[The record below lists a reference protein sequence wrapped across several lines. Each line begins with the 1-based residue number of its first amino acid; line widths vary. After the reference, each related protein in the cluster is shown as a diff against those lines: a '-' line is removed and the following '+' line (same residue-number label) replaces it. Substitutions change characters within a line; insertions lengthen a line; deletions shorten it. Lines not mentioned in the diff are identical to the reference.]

1 VWPADRHQAVEGVS
15 PVINND
21 DRRPD
26 PSRASQSNGP
36 ASRTRWGQPNT
47 LAGMTQPAA
56 AVSIGAGFLT
66 MSFVWMTL
74 GLLLSAGTAAVVLN
88 SASLITA
95 IADWY
100 LALVLLE
107 LGFVIAVSAAINRV
121 GALPGLALFFAF
133 AILNGATLSIIAL
146 VYTQQS
152 IVASF
157 LGASAVF
164 GAAALYGVVTRRDLT
179 GLGGILFVGLI
190 GLVVMSLANLIIGGQ
205 GWFSFVIGAI
215 GVVIFT
221 GLTAYDVQRLRNGN
235 LAWIATRE
243 AASVIGAL
251 RLYLDFVNLFI
262 SFLRLTGGRR

>member
-1 VWPADRHQAVEGVS
+1 MFS
-15 PVINND
+15 ND
-21 DRRPD
+21 RPD
-26 PSRASQSNGP
+26 PSRTSPSTGP
-36 ASRTRWGQPNT
+36 ASQTRWGQPNT

-56 AVSIGAGFLT
+56 TVQVGEGYLT

-88 SASLITA
+88 LPNFQQTVAQ
-95 IADWY
+95 WY
-100 LALVLLE
+100 IALVILE
-107 LGFVIAVSAAINRV
+107 FVFVIGVSAAINRI

-146 VYTQQS
+146 VYTGQS
-152 IVASF
+152 IATAFVSA
-157 LGASAVF
+157 AAVF

-179 GLGGILFVGLI
+179 KLGGILFMGLF
-190 GLVVMSLANLIIGGQ
+190 GLVVMSLANVFVGGSQ
-205 GWFSFVIGAI
+205 FSFIIGAI

-235 LAWIATRE
+235 LAWIRTRE

-262 SFLRLTGGRR
+262 SFLRLTGSRR

>member
-1 VWPADRHQAVEGVS
+1 VFS
-15 PVINND
+15 ND
-21 DRRPD
+21 RPD
-26 PSRASQSNGP
+26 PSRAAPSTGP
-36 ASRTRWGQPNT
+36 ASQTRWSPPNT

-56 AVSIGAGFLT
+56 AVQAGEGYLT

-74 GLLLSAGTAAVVLN
+74 GLLLSAGTAAAVL
-88 SASLITA
+88 SLPNLLQA
-95 IADWY
+95 IDQWY

-107 LGFVIAVSAAINRV
+107 LVFVIGVSAAINRI
-121 GALPGLALFFAF
+121 GAMPGLALFFAF

-146 VYTQQS
+146 VYTGES
-152 IVASF
+152 IATAFVSA
-157 LGASAVF
+157 AAVF

-179 GLGGILFVGLI
+179 GLGGILFMGLI
-190 GLVVMSLANLIIGGQ
+190 GLVVASFANFFVGGD
-205 GWFSFVIGAI
+205 GFSWIIGAI

-235 LAWIATRE
+235 LAWIRTRE

-262 SFLRLTGGRR
+262 SFLRLTGSRR

>member
-1 VWPADRHQAVEGVS
+1 MFS
-15 PVINND
+15 ND
-21 DRRPD
+21 RPD
-26 PSRASQSNGP
+26 PSRTAPSTGP
-36 ASRTRWGQPNT
+36 ASQTRWGQPNT

-56 AVSIGAGFLT
+56 TVQVGEGYLT

-88 SASLITA
+88 LPNFQQT
-95 IADWY
+95 IAQWY
-100 LALVLLE
+100 LALVILE
-107 LGFVIAVSAAINRV
+107 FVFVIGVSAAINRI

-146 VYTQQS
+146 VYTGES
-152 IVASF
+152 IATAFVSA
-157 LGASAVF
+157 AAVF

-179 GLGGILFVGLI
+179 KLGGILFMGLI
-190 GLVVMSLANLIIGGQ
+190 GLVVMSFANFFVGGTT
-205 GWFSFVIGAI
+205 FSFIIGAI

-235 LAWIATRE
+235 LAWIRTRE

-262 SFLRLTGGRR
+262 SFLRLTGSRR

>member
-1 VWPADRHQAVEGVS
+1 
-15 PVINND
+15 VINND

-26 PSRASQSNGP
+26 PSRASPSTGP
-36 ASRTRWGQPNT
+36 ASQTGWSQPNT
-47 LAGMTQPAA
+47 LSGMTQPAA
-56 AVSIGAGFLT
+56 AVRTGEGFLT

-74 GLLLSAGTAAVVLN
+74 GLLLSTGTAAVVLN
-88 SASLITA
+88 STDLLNT
-95 IADWY
+95 IANWY

-107 LGFVIAVSAAINRV
+107 LGFVIVVSAAINRV
-121 GALPGLALFFAF
+121 GALAGLALFFAF

-146 VYTQQS
+146 VYTQES

-157 LGASAVF
+157 MGASAVF
-164 GAAALYGVVTRRDLT
+164 GAAALYGIVTRRDLT
-179 GLGGILFVGLI
+179 SLGGILFVGLI
-190 GLVVMSLANLIIGGQ
+190 GLVVMSFANFFVGGD
-205 GWFSFVIGAI
+205 GFSFIIGAI

-262 SFLRLTGGRR
+262 SFLRLTGSRR

>member
-1 VWPADRHQAVEGVS
+1 MFS
-15 PVINND
+15 ND
-21 DRRPD
+21 RPD
-26 PSRASQSNGP
+26 PSRTSPSTGP
-36 ASRTRWGQPNT
+36 ASQTRWGQPNT

-56 AVSIGAGFLT
+56 TVQVGEGYLT
-66 MSFVWMTL
+66 MSFVWMSL

-88 SASLITA
+88 LPNFQQS
-95 IADWY
+95 IAQWY

-107 LGFVIAVSAAINRV
+107 FVFVIGVSAAINRI

-133 AILNGATLSIIAL
+133 AILNGATLSIIAD
-146 VYTQQS
+146 VYTGQS
-152 IVASF
+152 IATAFVSA
-157 LGASAVF
+157 AAVF

-179 GLGGILFVGLI
+179 KLGGILFMGLI
-190 GLVVMSLANLIIGGQ
+190 GLVVMSFANFFVGGQ
-205 GWFSFVIGAI
+205 SFSYIIGAI

-235 LAWIATRE
+235 LAWIRTRE

-262 SFLRLTGGRR
+262 SFLRLTGSRR

>member
-1 VWPADRHQAVEGVS
+1 
-15 PVINND
+15 
-21 DRRPD
+21 
-26 PSRASQSNGP
+26 
-36 ASRTRWGQPNT
+36 
-47 LAGMTQPAA
+47 MTQPAA
-56 AVSIGAGFLT
+56 TVQVGEGYLT

-88 SASLITA
+88 LPNFQQT
-95 IADWY
+95 IAQWY
-100 LALVLLE
+100 LALVILE
-107 LGFVIAVSAAINRV
+107 FVFVIGVSAAINRI

-146 VYTQQS
+146 VYTGES
-152 IVASF
+152 IATAFVSA
-157 LGASAVF
+157 AAVF

-179 GLGGILFVGLI
+179 KLGGILFMGLI
-190 GLVVMSLANLIIGGQ
+190 GLVVMSFANFFVGGTT
-205 GWFSFVIGAI
+205 FSFIIGAI

-235 LAWIATRE
+235 LAWIRTRE

-262 SFLRLTGGRR
+262 SFLRLTGSRR

>member
-1 VWPADRHQAVEGVS
+1 VFNSD
-15 PVINND
+15 
-21 DRRPD
+21 RPD
-26 PSRASQSNGP
+26 PSRAAPSTGP
-36 ASRTRWGQPNT
+36 ASQTRWGQPNT

-56 AVSIGAGFLT
+56 TVQVGEGYLT

-88 SASLITA
+88 LPNVLNAV
-95 IADWY
+95 ADWY
-100 LALVLLE
+100 IALVLLE
-107 LGFVIAVSAAINRV
+107 LVFVIGVSAAINRI

-133 AILNGATLSIIAL
+133 AILNGATLSIIAV
-146 VYTQQS
+146 VYTGES
-152 IVASF
+152 IATAFVSA
-157 LGASAVF
+157 AAVF

-179 GLGGILFVGLI
+179 KLGGILFMGLI
-190 GLVVMSLANLIIGGQ
+190 GLVVMSVANIFVGGDQ
-205 GWFSFVIGAI
+205 FSYIIGAI

-235 LAWIATRE
+235 LAWIRTRD

-262 SFLRLTGGRR
+262 SFLRLTGSRR

>member
-1 VWPADRHQAVEGVS
+1 MFS
-15 PVINND
+15 ND
-21 DRRPD
+21 RPD
-26 PSRASQSNGP
+26 PSRTSPSTGP
-36 ASRTRWGQPNT
+36 ASQTRWGQPNT

-56 AVSIGAGFLT
+56 TVQVGEGYLT

-88 SASLITA
+88 LPNFQQT
-95 IADWY
+95 IAQWY
-100 LALVLLE
+100 LALVILE
-107 LGFVIAVSAAINRV
+107 FVFVIGVSAAINRI

-146 VYTQQS
+146 VYTGES
-152 IVASF
+152 IATAFVSA
-157 LGASAVF
+157 AAVF

-179 GLGGILFVGLI
+179 KLGGILFMGLI
-190 GLVVMSLANLIIGGQ
+190 GLVVMSFANFFVGGTT
-205 GWFSFVIGAI
+205 FSFIIGAI

-235 LAWIATRE
+235 LAWIRTRE

-262 SFLRLTGGRR
+262 SFLRLTGSRR

>member
-1 VWPADRHQAVEGVS
+1 
-15 PVINND
+15 VINND

-26 PSRASQSNGP
+26 PSRASPPTGP
-36 ASRTRWGQPNT
+36 ANPTGWSQPNT
-47 LAGMTQPAA
+47 LAGITRPVA
-56 AVSIGAGFLT
+56 AVSTGEGFLT

-88 SASLITA
+88 SPNILNG
-95 IADWY
+95 IANWY
-100 LALVLLE
+100 LGLVLLE
-107 LGFVIAVSAAINRV
+107 LAFVIVVSAAINRV
-121 GALPGLALFFAF
+121 GALPGLALFFGF

-146 VYTQQS
+146 VYTDQS

-179 GLGGILFVGLI
+179 SLGGILFVGLI
-190 GLVVMSLANLIIGGQ
+190 GLVVMSFANFFIGGQ
-205 GWFSFVIGAI
+205 GFSFVIGAI

-262 SFLRLTGGRR
+262 SFLRLTGSRR